1 MICSYQQTVAN
12 KNEMSDSVEIE
23 AARDQTERF
32 VEGTNWHQPD
42 AGWQRNA
49 YSLKRDDDTS

>member
-12 KNEMSDSVEIE
+12 KNEMSDSGEIE
-23 AARDQTERF
+23 AAWDQTERF

-49 YSLKRDDDTS
+49 YSLKRDTS